1 MKKSDVVAAM
11 KGRSLLRDVD
21 LTKEEFIGLLDL
33 SEQLRHDKLS
43 ATETMMLQ
51 GKNIALIFEKSSTRT
66 RSAFEVACH
75 DQGAHV
81 TYMGP
86 GETQLGHKETVKDT
100 ARVLGRMYDGIEFRG
115 FAHHDVEQLAEF
127 SGVPVWN
134 GLTDMWHPTQ
144 LLADMLTIRDH
155 SVKPLEQVALAYVGD
170 ARNNTANSLLCV
182 GAMLGLDVRIGAPAA
197 LQPTEEVQLIA
208 RRAAHGDAR
217 ILITEDVEEVVANT
231 DFIYTDVWVSM
242 GEPTDSWAERIK
254 LLLPYQVNENL
265 VRASKNP
272 DVRFLHCLPA
282 LHNTGTD
289 VGAELNHKFGV
300 NALEVTDEV
309 FESKASIVFDQAENR
324 LHTIKSIMVA
334 SLAGV

>member
-1 MKKSDVVAAM
+1 MKNSEIVTALR
-11 KGRSLLRDVD
+11 GRSLLRDVD

-33 SEQLRHDKLS
+33 SEHLRHEKRS
-43 ATETMMLQ
+43 ATEKKLLK

-66 RSAFEVACH
+66 RSAFEVASH

-115 FAHHDVEQLAEF
+115 FAHHDVEMLAEF

-155 SVKPLEQVALAYVGD
+155 ATKPFEQVALTYVGD

-182 GAMLGLDVRIGAPAA
+182 GALLGLDVRISAPAA
-197 LQPTEEVQLIA
+197 LQPTDEVQRIA
-208 RRAAHGDAR
+208 KTVSAHSQAK
-217 ILITEDVEEVVANT
+217 ILITEDAEKAVANT

-254 LLLPYQVNENL
+254 LLLPYQVNANL
-265 VRASKNP
+265 MKASNNP

-282 LHNTGTD
+282 LHNTLTD
-289 VGAELNHKFGV
+289 VGADLSKKYGV
-300 NALEVTDEV
+300 DALEVTDEV
-309 FESKASIVFDQAENR
+309 FESPASIVFD
-324 LHTIKSIMVA
+324 TIKSILVA
-334 SLAGV
+334 TLAGV